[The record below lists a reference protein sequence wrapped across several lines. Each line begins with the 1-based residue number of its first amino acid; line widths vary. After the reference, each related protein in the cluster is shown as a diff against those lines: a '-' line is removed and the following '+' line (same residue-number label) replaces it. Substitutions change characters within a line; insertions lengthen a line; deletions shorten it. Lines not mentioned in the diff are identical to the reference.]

1 MLSWA
6 QVISGQTVYNSFIP
20 RLWSVYIYIYWQFDL
35 LNPSKHWPD
44 SGEGG
49 DGLGSAWELEAA
61 AGNWDDRWWVASLQS
76 GWEISDWTD
85 ITSHQSSPVQS
96 SLLTEHQT
104 NIYIYPYINQARLC
118 FASVSLVI
126 SSANWWLRASGSHL
140 VLSGLTKTNSGNC
153 IVILNSL
160 VSQQLDE
167 YESWEQLE

>member
-6 QVISGQTVYNSFIP
+6 EVISGQTVYNSFIP

-61 AGNWDDRWWVASLQS
+61 AGNWDDRWWVASLQP

-96 SLLTEHQT
+96 SPVYWPNTKLTST
-104 NIYIYPYINQARLC
+104 YIHVSTRPDCVSRLFLSLSPVLTDDWGLQEVILYC
-118 FASVSLVI
+118 LGWLRLILVI
-126 SSANWWLRASGSHL
+126 
-140 VLSGLTKTNSGNC
+140 V
-153 IVILNSL
+153 
-160 VSQQLDE
+160 
-167 YESWEQLE
+167 